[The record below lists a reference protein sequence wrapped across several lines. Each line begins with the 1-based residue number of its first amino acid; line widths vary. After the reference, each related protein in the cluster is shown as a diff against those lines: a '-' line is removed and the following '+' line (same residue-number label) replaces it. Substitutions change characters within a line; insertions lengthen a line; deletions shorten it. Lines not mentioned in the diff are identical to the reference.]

1 MIALITNTRT
11 KEVRYVDLVVW
22 YPGWNPTTI
31 TLEHVADHFIKQIA
45 SIYPKAYKLVH
56 NRENSIDIMAGNVTK
71 CIFELRAV
79 EHLKDSDDS
88 FLS

>member
-11 KEVRYVDLVVW
+11 KEARYVDLVEC
-22 YPGWNPTTI
+22 YPGWNPREI
-31 TLEHVADHFIKQIA
+31 TLDQFADRFIKHLA
-45 SIYPKAYKLVH
+45 SIYPKAYKLIH
-56 NRENSIDIMAGNVTK
+56 NRENSIDIMAGTVTK